1 MTQIVQYG
9 LVQYKIFTKDQIKSN
24 DLDKIQIEIF
34 LEILIDM
41 KYEIQYILFYI
52 TYSLLLEEFE
62 EKGGLLGVST

>member
-9 LVQYKIFTKDQIKSN
+9 LVQYKIFTKDQ
-24 DLDKIQIEIF
+24 IQIEIF

-41 KYEIQYILFYI
+41 KYEIQYILYYI
-52 TYSLLLEEFE
+52 TYSLLLEEFV